1 LHVLNNLPLG
11 EVASR
16 SGPIAA
22 GSGFFE
28 AVISGMGGHGAI
40 PHHAIDPILA
50 ASNVVVSLQQIV
62 SREVDPVDSQVKAY
76 NS

>member
-1 LHVLNNLPLG
+1 
-11 EVASR
+11 
-16 SGPIAA
+16 
-22 GSGFFE
+22 
-28 AVISGMGGHGAI
+28 MGGHGAI